1 MALLSVEGLT
11 KSFGGVAAVDG
22 LSMEIEEGEL
32 RGLIGPNGAGKT
44 TTFNAISGALRPD
57 AGTVVFDGKDL
68 TGRRA
73 NQIAR
78 EGLVRTFQRD
88 AIFHDFTVLEN
99 VRTARHT
106 HATGSALTAVF
117 GRASQM
123 AQENVARATE
133 ILEFVGL
140 SHLKDEV
147 AGNLPHGH
155 QRLLGV
161 AIALAAEPKLLMLDE
176 PVTGM
181 NPKESEDMG
190 ALIDRIRRDY
200 GVTILLVEHNMRTVM
215 NLCQR
220 ITVLDFGR
228 KLAEGSPE
236 EIQGDPKVI
245 EAYLGAEDIAA
256 EH

>member
-44 TTFNAISGALRPD
+44 TTFNTISGALRPD
-57 AGTVVFDGKDL
+57 GGKVVFGGKDL
-68 TGRRA
+68 TGLKA
-73 NQIAR
+73 NRIAR

-99 VRTARHT
+99 VRTARHA
-106 HATGSALTAVF
+106 HATGSMFKAVF
-117 GRASQM
+117 GRASEM
-123 AQENVARATE
+123 ARENIERAEE
-133 ILEFVGL
+133 ILEFVGMT
-140 SHLKDEV
+140 HLKDEV
-147 AGNLPHGH
+147 AANLPHGH
-155 QRLLGV
+155 QRLLGI
-161 AIALAAEPKLLMLDE
+161 ADALAAEPKLLMLDE

-181 NPKESEDMG
+181 NPKESEDM
-190 ALIDRIRRDY
+190 ADLIDRIRRDY

-215 NLCQR
+215 NLCQK

-228 KLAEGSPE
+228 KLAEGSPA
-236 EIQGDPKVI
+236 EIQDDPKVI